1 MTFTT
6 VSRLLRTW
14 WPAVVAVASALVL
27 LTLLPIHSP
36 LTLVALVMA
45 AGSLSIAVRLPI
57 AAAGAAALS
66 ALVAAMI
73 EGEPTWLLLLMSY
86 AALLIATWGFE
97 PALVRALSVLPVGL
111 LTGVV
116 LAAYSTTQERI
127 QLPGSYSAGA
137 FQNTEGL
144 VAWIVLMM
152 GWGIVIG
159 TRALRDAARAEQV
172 TEVAVARTTVVES
185 ELRDER
191 LRADLTHDFHDVM
204 AHSLAVL
211 AAQAEG
217 LRLSYERHP
226 ERIGPVL
233 TTISDTARLALVE
246 VRQLLERVDDDARR
260 PQPTSAD
267 IPGLVAQLRSAGPT
281 VVLHDSGTHGHLS
294 RIADIAAYRIVQES
308 LTNALRHG
316 GPDVDVVV
324 ALTWTGPGL
333 TIAVSSPIRDREALR
348 PAGRGV
354 AGMHERARVAGGSLE
369 IDAAGDRFVVSA
381 HLPYEPLPAGPTAP
395 LGEDQ
400 LATLP
405 VPVQPEAVVA
415 PWIVEATRRAEERAR
430 ARRDTAAGGWS
441 TATTID
447 LGEGLRPASPPASG
461 GASAPGPDGRV
472 PNPMARPPHGAEG

>member
-6 VSRLLRTW
+6 FARLASRW
-14 WPAVVAVASALVL
+14 WPAAIAVLLVLGSLLVEGMDDGMTGLLL
-27 LTLLPIHSP
+27 LTLAAAALAIARRFALASM
-36 LTLVALVMA
+36 LMAASAALLAAASAWNTGWFTILVALA
-45 AGSLSIAVRLPI
+45 ASMLAVWQLPSLRTRLILTAPF
-57 AAAGAAALS
+57 
-66 ALVAAMI
+66 ALVAVLAISLRSQLMTQVYGVGFAQG
-73 EGEPTWLLLLMSY
+73 EGVILWLLVIAAWGCAVGGR
-86 AALLIATWGFE
+86 AALDG
-97 PALVRALSVLPVGL
+97 
-111 LTGVV
+111 
-116 LAAYSTTQERI
+116 Y
-127 QLPGSYSAGA
+127 
-137 FQNTEGL
+137 
-144 VAWIVLMM
+144 
-152 GWGIVIG
+152 
-159 TRALRDAARAEQV
+159 RAEQV

-233 TTISDTARLALVE
+233 TTISDTARLSLVE

-267 IPGLVAQLRSAGPT
+267 IPGLVAQLRSAGPS

-324 ALTWTGPGL
+324 VLTWTGPGL
-333 TIAVSSPIRDREALR
+333 TIAVSSPIRERDALR
-348 PAGRGV
+348 PAGRGI

-369 IDAAGDRFVVSA
+369 IDAEGDRFVVSA

-430 ARRDTAAGGWS
+430 ARRDGAAADWS